1 MPLLRALYRRNNHG
15 NLTLLSAFLA
25 WPSGKMPG
33 KSCLGAISI
42 TPRVPGWSGGSPWPQ
57 RNLGFPEA
65 PDLARPAGRSG
76 PPKNKIST
84 GAELLLAIGYYAA
97 AG

>member
-42 TPRVPGWSGGSPWPQ
+42 TP
-57 RNLGFPEA
+57 
-65 PDLARPAGRSG
+65 
-76 PPKNKIST
+76 
-84 GAELLLAIGYYAA
+84 
-97 AG
+97 